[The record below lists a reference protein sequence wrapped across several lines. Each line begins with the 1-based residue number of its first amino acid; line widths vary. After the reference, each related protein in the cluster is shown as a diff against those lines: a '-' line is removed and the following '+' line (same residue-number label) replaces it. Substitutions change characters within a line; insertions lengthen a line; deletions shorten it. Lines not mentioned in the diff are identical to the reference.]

1 MAGAWLRQKAGQ
13 KMSRMGPGLNV
24 WILVAGL
31 GLVLMTWFPAYHLVR
46 QEYADAVRR
55 TRQVQANI
63 CKGMETHLADML
75 NDIDLVL
82 LLIKTDYEK
91 SGAVSP
97 TTQAI
102 LQSRSFVRFSRLAM
116 IANAQGKVIFDFGPD
131 PAGLTLDMSNR
142 TYFQVHARQD
152 TGKLFIGPAITG
164 RISGQTIVP
173 LSRRLNHPDG
183 SFAGVVAMGINAPYF
198 GELFQQ
204 TMLEPM
210 DFLLLGTDGWVRA
223 ASEGR
228 RDLIG
233 QSVAGSALAQS
244 VAASPAGMLLTEMPD
259 RQGQSFVSFRVMEGH
274 GLVTA
279 VAQTE
284 ADALNYFRER
294 RRFYFGA
301 AISITALLF
310 LFVYALI
317 HASKRQHE
325 LSDLVQAEKERAEY
339 YLNMA
344 GSLLVALD
352 LSGRVTMLNHR
363 GADILGYNE
372 EELIGKDWVETV
384 VPPENR
390 ATARARFLQL
400 VSGQIPSRSLSVE
413 MENLTCGGQRRMI
426 AWISNVLKN
435 VHGEVIGVLSAGADV
450 TERYRMEAELLRL
463 ANIDNLTG
471 LSNRRIILEAGQ
483 RELEQYQRYHHP
495 LSLFILDID
504 HFKQV
509 NDTYGHAA
517 GDQVLIKL
525 AEVSRRLLRAT
536 DMCGRL
542 GGEEFV
548 GLLPETPADQ
558 AYTVAERLRE
568 TLAETPVA
576 TPVGEIR
583 FTVSIGIATAI
594 PGDRSIDDLVRVADE
609 AMYEAKAAG
618 RNKVVARLRENGST

>member
-1 MAGAWLRQKAGQ
+1 
-13 KMSRMGPGLNV
+13 MGPGMNV

-46 QEYADAVRR
+46 QEHADAVRR

-82 LLIKTDYEK
+82 LLIKSDYEK
-91 SGAVSP
+91 NGAVSP
-97 TTQAI
+97 TTRAI

-116 IANAQGKVIFDFGPD
+116 IANEQGRVLLDFGPNSV
-131 PAGLTLDMSNR
+131 GLTLDMS
-142 TYFQVHARQD
+142 TQDYFQVHARQD
-152 TGKLFIGPAITG
+152 TGKLFIGPSITG
-164 RISGQTIVP
+164 RISGQTLVP

-210 DFLLLGTDGWVRA
+210 EFLLLGTDAWVRA
-223 ASEGR
+223 ASEGH

-233 QSVAGSALAQS
+233 RSVADSALAQS
-244 VAASPAGMLLTEMPD
+244 VADAAAGMILMEMPD
-259 RQGQSFVSFRVMEGH
+259 RQGKSFVSFRAMEAY
-274 GLVTA
+274 GLITA
-279 VAQTE
+279 VAQKE
-284 ADALNYFRER
+284 ADALEYFRER
-294 RRFYFGA
+294 RRLYYGA
-301 AISITALLF
+301 AETITVLLL

-317 HASKRQHE
+317 HANKRQHE
-325 LSDLVQAEKERAEY
+325 LSDLVQVEKERAEY

-363 GADILGYNE
+363 GAEILGYVE
-372 EELIGKDWVETV
+372 EDLIGKDWFETV

-390 ATARARFLQL
+390 ATVRSRFQQL
-400 VSGQIPSRSLSVE
+400 ASERLHSRNLSME
-413 MENLTCGGQRRMI
+413 MEIVTRSGQRRMI

-435 VHGEVIGVLSAGADV
+435 FHGEVIGVLSAGVDV
-450 TERYRMEAELLRL
+450 TERQRMEAELLRL

-483 RELEQYQRYHHP
+483 RELEQYQRYHRP
-495 LSLFILDID
+495 LSLFVLDID

-525 AEVSRRLLRAT
+525 AEVSRRLLRTT

-542 GGEEFV
+542 GGEEFI
-548 GLLPETPADQ
+548 GLLPETPVDQ
-558 AYTVAERLRE
+558 AYPVAERLRE

-576 TPVGEIR
+576 TPTGEIR

-594 PGDRSIDDLVRVADE
+594 ADDKSIDDLIRVADE
-609 AMYEAKAAG
+609 AMYEAKATG
-618 RNKVVARLRENGST
+618 RNKVVVRTRGQDPG

>member
-1 MAGAWLRQKAGQ
+1 MAGAGLRQTTDQ
-13 KMSRMGPGLNV
+13 KISRLGPVMNV

-46 QEYADAVRR
+46 QEYADAMRR

-82 LLIKTDYEK
+82 LLIKNDYEK
-91 SGAVSP
+91 NGAVSP
-97 TTQAI
+97 TTRAI

-116 IANAQGKVIFDFGPD
+116 IANAQGRVLLDFGPD
-131 PAGLTLDMSNR
+131 SAGLILDMS
-142 TYFQVHARQD
+142 TQDYFQVHARQD
-152 TGKLFIGPAITG
+152 TGKLFIGPSITG
-164 RISGQTIVP
+164 RISGQTLVP

-183 SFAGVVAMGINAPYF
+183 SFAGVVAMGIKALYF

-244 VAASPAGMLLTEMPD
+244 VAISAAGMILTEMPP
-259 RQGQSFVSFRVMEGH
+259 RQGQSFVSFRVMEAY

-279 VAQTE
+279 VAQTD
-284 ADALNYFRER
+284 ADALEYFRER
-294 RRFYFGA
+294 RRLYYGA

-310 LFVYALI
+310 LFIYALI

-325 LSDLVQAEKERAEY
+325 LSDLVQTEKDRAEY
-339 YLNMA
+339 YLDMA

-363 GADILGYNE
+363 GAEILGYTE
-372 EELIGKDWVETV
+372 EDLIGKDWVEAV

-390 ATARARFLQL
+390 ATARTRFLQL

-413 MENLTCGGQRRMI
+413 METLTRGGQRRMI

-435 VHGEVIGVLSAGADV
+435 VHGEVIGTLSAGADV

-495 LSLFILDID
+495 LSLFVLDID

-536 DMCGRL
+536 DICGRL

-576 TPVGEIR
+576 TPAGEIR
-583 FTVSIGIATAI
+583 FTVSIGIATAT
-594 PGDRSIDDLVRVADE
+594 PGDRSIDDLIRVADE

-618 RNKVVARLRENGST
+618 RNKVVARLRQTGST